1 MIVLDYKDRRPLYE
15 QVQERFQELIVKGI
29 LPKDMQ
35 LPSVRSQAMQL
46 SINPNTIQRA
56 YSELERQGY
65 IYSIKGKGS
74 FVADISSFLDGRKTR
89 WRESMERLI
98 AEGYS
103 IGIRQEEMVRMVE
116 NGQVLQTVQTVPM
129 TQTEQTVQPE
139 HEGGNDL

>member
-74 FVADISSFLDGRKTR
+74 FVADISSFLDGRKAR

-116 NGQVLQTVQTVPM
+116 NGQVMQTVRA
-129 TQTEQTVQPE
+129 EQTTKNGQPE

>member
-15 QVQERFQELIVKGI
+15 QVAEKFQELIVKGI

-35 LPSVRSQAMQL
+35 MPSVRSQAMQL

-74 FVADISSFLDGRKTR
+74 FVADISSFLDGRKEK
-89 WRESMERLI
+89 WREEMEDLVE
-98 AEGYS
+98 EGYA
-103 IGIRQEEMVRMVE
+103 IGILQEEMIALIKKNRQQAE
-116 NGQVLQTVQTVPM
+116 GQN
-129 TQTEQTVQPE
+129 
-139 HEGGNDL
+139 EGGKSCD

>member
-15 QVQERFQELIVKGI
+15 QVAEKFQELIVKGI

-35 LPSVRSQAMQL
+35 MPSVRSQAMQL

-74 FVADISSFLDGRKTR
+74 FVADISSFLDGKKVK
-89 WRESMERLI
+89 WREEMEELI
-98 AEGYS
+98 EEGYA
-103 IGIRQEEMVRMVE
+103 IGILQEEMIELVQKNRQQTG
-116 NGQVLQTVQTVPM
+116 GQN
-129 TQTEQTVQPE
+129 
-139 HEGGNDL
+139 EGGKACD